1 MEDKKEQN
9 YNLLKKK
16 AFDLGAHLFG
26 VANTEPLKQ
35 RFLEIE
41 GTYMDD
47 LPYAISL
54 GFPLSKRILKGIVDH
69 PTKLY
74 FFHYQRMNILID
86 TVTIKLTNI
95 IQDMGYEALPIP
107 SSQVIDWKE
116 QKAHISHKHVAK
128 EAGLGW
134 IGRNNLLVTKRY
146 GSCLRLGTILTDIP
160 LKADSPLDQDCGLC
174 RRCLNVC
181 PVNAIH
187 ESPADFDHIACYEQ
201 LKIFQKKHNI
211 RHMICGICVKVCL
224 GELGKN
230 DKLSQKV

>member
-74 FFHYQRMNILID
+74 FFHYQRMNIL
-86 TVTIKLTNI
+86 
-95 IQDMGYEALPIP
+95 
-107 SSQVIDWKE
+107 
-116 QKAHISHKHVAK
+116 
-128 EAGLGW
+128 LGW

-224 GELGKN
+224 GEFGKN